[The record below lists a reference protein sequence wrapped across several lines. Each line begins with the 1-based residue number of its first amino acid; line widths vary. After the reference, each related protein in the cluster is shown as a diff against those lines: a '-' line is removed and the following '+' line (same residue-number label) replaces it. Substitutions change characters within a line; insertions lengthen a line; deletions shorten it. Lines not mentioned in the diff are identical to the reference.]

1 MKNLTHSE
9 IVSKIKASG
18 YFNIKELVSEEVYKR
33 DGERAW
39 RYFDTRLLITLYFIR
54 KKKGKSFTV
63 NNWANGGSFSQ
74 RGFRENICDI
84 VSKRTIQGKLYL
96 SAHTMGCGVD
106 FDVSGESAS
115 DVRKWLLEIQ
125 DELPFKI
132 RLEYKYAKSGKEI
145 TWVHLDVFDEDKNP
159 KVYLFNV

>member
-18 YFNIKELVSEEVYKR
+18 YFNIKELVSEVVYNKYK
-33 DGERAW
+33 EKAW
-39 RYFDTRLLITLYFIR
+39 RYFDTRLLITMFFIR
-54 KKKGKSFTV
+54 KKIGKSITV
-63 NNWANGGSFSQ
+63 NNWAYGGTFSQ
-74 RGFRENICDI
+74 RGFRENTCSI
-84 VSKRTIQGKLYL
+84 VSKRTKADRLYM
-96 SAHTMGCGVD
+96 SAHTMGCGID
-106 FDVSGESAS
+106 FDVKGMTAS

-145 TWVHLDVFDEDKNP
+145 TWVHLDVFSDNDK